1 MEVLLE
7 PGHMGDGS
15 VCAMPRAATCGAEQ
29 PVLRPTGSFVGAQSH
44 NINNVEWEVLMHT
57 LSSHQM
63 TDIEG
68 GGLLW
73 CGLAMGVTGLGGFF
87 SRMLAKYFSGL
98 PLGCVDAALA

>member
-1 MEVLLE
+1 
-7 PGHMGDGS
+7 
-15 VCAMPRAATCGAEQ
+15 
-29 PVLRPTGSFVGAQSH
+29 
-44 NINNVEWEVLMHT
+44 MHT
-57 LSSHQM
+57 LSSDQM